1 MKATE
6 IILKL
11 KEQFAELVNQ
21 PTQTPVA
28 MISATLEDGT
38 AIEVTALEV
47 GGIVTIAGV
56 PAPTGEHKLMDGTII
71 VVGENGAIMEI
82 ETAKNEIP
90 EDAVIPPMDAPMDM
104 GAKFSSLETATNE
117 KFASYESKFAD
128 YETKFAEYES
138 KLTKATQMIEGLI
151 NLTKTLA
158 ETPTGAPDLA
168 VKNNFTET
176 KKTKDY
182 SILFS

>member
-6 IILKL
+6 IIQRL

-21 PTQTPVA
+21 PTQTSVA

-56 PAPTGEHKLMDGTII
+56 PAPAGEHKLSDGTVI
-71 VVGENGAIMEI
+71 VVGENGAIVEI
-82 ETAKNEIP
+82 KAKVEEMP
-90 EDAVIPPMDAPMDM
+90 TDEMPPMVEDM
-104 GAKFSSLETATNE
+104 GAKFSSLENSTKE
-117 KFASYESKFAD
+117 KFASYEEKFAS

-168 VKNNFTET
+168 VKNNFVET
-176 KKTKDY
+176 KKKDY

>member
-6 IILKL
+6 ILQKL
-11 KEQFAELVNQ
+11 KEQFAELVAQ
-21 PTQTPVA
+21 PTQTPVK
-28 MISATLEDGT
+28 MMQATLKDGT
-38 AIEVTALEV
+38 IVEVTALEV
-47 GGIVTIAGV
+47 GGIVTIEGV
-56 PAPTGEHKLMDGTII
+56 PAPVGQHELSDGTVI
-71 VVGENGAIMEI
+71 VLGENGAIMEI
-82 ETAKNEIP
+82 MPKVEEMPIEATMPKVE
-90 EDAVIPPMDAPMDM
+90 DM

-117 KFASYESKFAD
+117 KFATYETKFAS

-138 KLTKATQMIEGLI
+138 KLNKATQLIEGLM

-158 ETPTGAPDLA
+158 ETPTGTPDVA

-176 KKTKDY
+176 KKKDY

>member
-21 PTQTPVA
+21 PTQTPVK
-28 MISATLEDGT
+28 MMQATLKDGT
-38 AIEVTALEV
+38 IVEVTALEV
-47 GGIVTIAGV
+47 GGIVTIENV
-56 PAPTGEHKLMDGTII
+56 PAPTGEHELSDGTMI
-71 VVGENGAIMEI
+71 VLGENGAIVEIKPMTEEVEI
-82 ETAKNEIP
+82 EATMPKVE
-90 EDAVIPPMDAPMDM
+90 DM
-104 GAKFSSLETATNE
+104 GAKFSSLENATNE
-117 KFASYESKFAD
+117 KFATYETKFAS

-138 KLTKATQMIEGLI
+138 KLNKATQMIEGLI

-176 KKTKDY
+176 KKTRDY

>member
-6 IILKL
+6 IIQRL

-56 PAPTGEHKLMDGTII
+56 PAPAGEHKLSDGTVI
-71 VVGENGAIMEI
+71 VVGENGAIVEI
-82 ETAKNEIP
+82 KAKVEEVP
-90 EDAVIPPMDAPMDM
+90 TEEVPPMVEDM
-104 GAKFSSLETATNE
+104 GAKFSSLENSTKE
-117 KFASYESKFAD
+117 KFASYEEKFAN

-168 VKNNFTET
+168 VKNNFVET
-176 KKTKDY
+176 KKKDY

>member
-82 ETAKNEIP
+82 KPKVEEVP
-90 EDAVIPPMDAPMDM
+90 VEEVPPMVEDM
-104 GAKFSSLETATNE
+104 GAKFSSLENSTKEKFATYEE
-117 KFASYESKFAD
+117 KFASYE
-128 YETKFAEYES
+128 TKFAQYES
-138 KLTKATQMIEGLI
+138 KLNKATQLIEGLM

-158 ETPTGAPDLA
+158 ETPTGTPDVA
-168 VKNNFTET
+168 VKNNFVET
-176 KKTKDY
+176 KKKDY

>member
-6 IILKL
+6 ILQKL

-21 PTQTPVA
+21 PTQTPVK
-28 MISATLEDGT
+28 MMQATLKDGT
-38 AIEVTALEV
+38 IVEVTALEI
-47 GGIVTIAGV
+47 GGIVTIEGV
-56 PAPTGEHKLMDGTII
+56 PAPVGQHELSDGTII
-71 VVGENGAIMEI
+71 VLGENGAIMEI
-82 ETAKNEIP
+82 MPMTEEVEIEAKMPKVE
-90 EDAVIPPMDAPMDM
+90 DM
-104 GAKFSSLETATNE
+104 GAKFSSLESATNE
-117 KFASYESKFAD
+117 KFATYETKFAS

-138 KLTKATQMIEGLI
+138 KLNKATQLIEGLM

-176 KKTKDY
+176 KKTRDY

>member
-6 IILKL
+6 ILQKL
-11 KEQFAELVNQ
+11 KEQFAELVAQ

-28 MISATLEDGT
+28 MVSATLEDGT
-38 AIEVTALEV
+38 VVEVTALEV
-47 GGIVTIAGV
+47 GGIVTIEGV
-56 PAPTGEHKLMDGTII
+56 PAPVGEHKLSDGTVI

-82 ETAKNEIP
+82 MPYVEEMPIEAKMPKVE
-90 EDAVIPPMDAPMDM
+90 DM

-117 KFASYESKFAD
+117 KFATYETKFAS

-138 KLTKATQMIEGLI
+138 KLNKATQLIEGLM

-158 ETPTGAPDLA
+158 ETPTGTPDVA
-168 VKNNFTET
+168 VKNNFVET
-176 KKTKDY
+176 KKNKDY

>member
-6 IILKL
+6 ILQKL
-11 KEQFAELVNQ
+11 KEQFAELVAQ
-21 PTQTPVA
+21 PTQTPVK
-28 MISATLEDGT
+28 MMQATLKDGT
-38 AIEVTALEV
+38 IVEVTALEI
-47 GGIVTIAGV
+47 GGIVTIEGV
-56 PAPTGEHKLMDGTII
+56 PAPVGQHELSDGTVI
-71 VVGENGAIMEI
+71 VLGENGAIMEI
-82 ETAKNEIP
+82 M
-90 EDAVIPPMDAPMDM
+90 PMAEEMPIEATMPKVEDM

-117 KFASYESKFAD
+117 KFATYETKFAS

-138 KLTKATQMIEGLI
+138 KLNKATQLIEGLM

-158 ETPTGAPDLA
+158 ETPTGTPDVA

-176 KKTKDY
+176 KKKDY

>member
-6 IILKL
+6 ILQKL
-11 KEQFAELVNQ
+11 KEQFAELVAQ
-21 PTQTPVA
+21 PTQTPVK

-56 PAPTGEHKLMDGTII
+56 PAPTGEHKLSDGTII
-71 VVGENGAIMEI
+71 VVGENGAIVEI
-82 ETAKNEIP
+82 KPKVEETPVE
-90 EDAVIPPMDAPMDM
+90 EVPPMVEDM
-104 GAKFSSLETATNE
+104 GAKFSSLETSTKE
-117 KFASYESKFAD
+117 KFASYEEKFAS

-138 KLTKATQMIEGLI
+138 KLNKATQLIEGLM

-158 ETPTGAPDLA
+158 ETPTGTPDVA
-168 VKNNFTET
+168 VKNNFVET
-176 KKTKDY
+176 KKNY
-182 SILFS
+182 SVLFS

>member
-6 IILKL
+6 ILQKL
-11 KEQFAELVNQ
+11 KEQFAELVAQ
-21 PTQTPVA
+21 PTQTPVK
-28 MISATLEDGT
+28 MMQATLKDGT
-38 AIEVTALEV
+38 VVEVTALEV
-47 GGIVTIAGV
+47 GGIVTIEGV
-56 PAPTGEHKLMDGTII
+56 PAPVGQHELSDGTMI
-71 VVGENGAIMEI
+71 VLGENGAIMEI
-82 ETAKNEIP
+82 M
-90 EDAVIPPMDAPMDM
+90 PMAEEMPIEATMPKVEDM

-117 KFASYESKFAD
+117 KFATYETKFAN

-138 KLTKATQMIEGLI
+138 KLNKATQLIEGLM

-158 ETPTGAPDLA
+158 ESPTGTPDVA

-176 KKTKDY
+176 KKKDY

>member
-6 IILKL
+6 ILQKL
-11 KEQFAELVNQ
+11 KEQFAELVAQ

-28 MISATLEDGT
+28 MVSATLEDGT
-38 AIEVTALEV
+38 VVEVTALEV
-47 GGIVTIAGV
+47 GGIVTIEGV
-56 PAPTGEHKLMDGTII
+56 PAPVGEHKLSDGTII
-71 VVGENGAIMEI
+71 VLGENGAIMEI
-82 ETAKNEIP
+82 KPKVEEMPTE
-90 EDAVIPPMDAPMDM
+90 EMPPMVEDM

-117 KFASYESKFAD
+117 KFAT

-138 KLTKATQMIEGLI
+138 KLNKATQLIEGLM

-158 ETPTGAPDLA
+158 ETPTGTPDVA

-176 KKTKDY
+176 KKKDY

>member
-6 IILKL
+6 IIQRL

-56 PAPTGEHKLMDGTII
+56 PAPAGEHKLSDGTVI
-71 VVGENGAIMEI
+71 VVGENGAIVEI
-82 ETAKNEIP
+82 KAKVEEMP
-90 EDAVIPPMDAPMDM
+90 TEEVPPMVEDM
-104 GAKFSSLETATNE
+104 GAKFSSLENSTKE
-117 KFASYESKFAD
+117 KFASYEEKFAN

-168 VKNNFTET
+168 VKNNFVET
-176 KKTKDY
+176 KKKDY

>member
-6 IILKL
+6 ILQKL
-11 KEQFAELVNQ
+11 KEQFAELVAQ

-47 GGIVTIAGV
+47 GGIVTIEGV
-56 PAPTGEHKLMDGTII
+56 PAPTGEHKLSDGTII
-71 VVGENGAIMEI
+71 VIGENGAIVEI
-82 ETAKNEIP
+82 KPKVEEAPVE
-90 EDAVIPPMDAPMDM
+90 EVPPMVEDM
-104 GAKFSSLETATNE
+104 SAKFSTLENSTKE
-117 KFASYESKFAD
+117 KFASYEEKFSS
-128 YETKFAEYES
+128 YETKFAEYEN
-138 KLTKATQMIEGLI
+138 KLNKATQLIEGLM

-158 ETPTGAPDLA
+158 ETPTGTPDVA
-168 VKNNFTET
+168 VKNNFVET
-176 KKTKDY
+176 KKNKDY

>member
-6 IILKL
+6 ILQKL
-11 KEQFAELVNQ
+11 KEQFAELVSQ

-28 MISATLEDGT
+28 MLSATLEDGT

-47 GGIVTIAGV
+47 GGIVTINGT
-56 PAPTGEHKLMDGTII
+56 PAPVGEHKLNDGTVL
-71 VVGENGAIMEI
+71 VVGENGAITEI
-82 ETAKNEIP
+82 KPKVEEVP
-90 EDAVIPPMDAPMDM
+90 VEEVPPMVEDM
-104 GAKFSSLETATNE
+104 GAKFSSLENSTKE
-117 KFASYESKFAD
+117 KFASYEEKFAS

-138 KLTKATQMIEGLI
+138 KLNKATQLIEGLM

-158 ETPTGAPDLA
+158 ETPTGTPDVA
-168 VKNNFTET
+168 IKNNFVET
-176 KKTKDY
+176 KKKDY

>member
-6 IILKL
+6 IIKKL
-11 KEQFAELVNQ
+11 NEKFAELVAQ
-21 PTQTPVA
+21 PTQTPVK
-28 MISATLEDGT
+28 MMQATLKDGT
-38 AIEVTALEV
+38 IVDVTALEV
-47 GGIVTIAGV
+47 GGIVTIEGV
-56 PAPTGEHKLMDGTII
+56 PAPVGQHELSDGTMI
-71 VVGENGAIMEI
+71 VLGENGAIMEI
-82 ETAKNEIP
+82 MPKVEEMPIEATMPKVE
-90 EDAVIPPMDAPMDM
+90 DM

-138 KLTKATQMIEGLI
+138 KLNKATQLIEGLM

-158 ETPTGAPDLA
+158 ETPTGTPDVA

-176 KKTKDY
+176 KKKDY

>member
-6 IILKL
+6 ILQKL
-11 KEQFAELVNQ
+11 KEQFAELVAQ
-21 PTQTPVA
+21 PMQTPVK

-47 GGIVTIAGV
+47 GGIVTIEGV
-56 PAPTGEHKLMDGTII
+56 PAPTGEHKLSDGTYI
-71 VVGENGAIMEI
+71 VVGENGAIVEI
-82 ETAKNEIP
+82 KAKEEETPVEEMP
-90 EDAVIPPMDAPMDM
+90 LMVEDMD
-104 GAKFSSLETATNE
+104 AKFSSLETSTKE
-117 KFASYESKFAD
+117 KFATYETKFAS

-138 KLTKATQMIEGLI
+138 KLNKATQLIEGLM

-158 ETPTGAPDLA
+158 ESPTGTPDVA

-176 KKTKDY
+176 KKKDY

>member
-6 IILKL
+6 ILQKL
-11 KEQFAELVNQ
+11 KEQFAELVAQ
-21 PTQTPVA
+21 PTQTPLK
-28 MISATLEDGT
+28 MMQATLKDGT
-38 AIEVTALEV
+38 VVEVTALEI
-47 GGIVTIAGV
+47 GGIVTIEGV
-56 PAPTGEHKLMDGTII
+56 PAPVGQHELSDGTVI
-71 VVGENGAIMEI
+71 VLGENGAIMEI
-82 ETAKNEIP
+82 MPMAEEMPIEATMPKP
-90 EDAVIPPMDAPMDM
+90 EDM

-117 KFASYESKFAD
+117 KFATYETKFAS

-138 KLTKATQMIEGLI
+138 KLNKATQLIEGLM

-158 ETPTGAPDLA
+158 ETPTGTPDVA

-176 KKTKDY
+176 KKKDY

>member
-6 IILKL
+6 ILQKL

-21 PTQTPVA
+21 PTQTPVK
-28 MISATLEDGT
+28 MMQATLKDGT
-38 AIEVTALEV
+38 IVEITALEV
-47 GGIVTIAGV
+47 GGIVTVEGI
-56 PAPTGEHKLMDGTII
+56 PAPVGEHELSDGTYI
-71 VVGENGAIMEI
+71 VVGENGAITEI
-82 ETAKNEIP
+82 KPKVEEMPTE
-90 EDAVIPPMDAPMDM
+90 EMPPVTEDM
-104 GAKFSSLETATNE
+104 GAKFSSLENSTKE
-117 KFASYESKFAD
+117 KFASYEEKFAS

-158 ETPTGAPDLA
+158 ETPTGAPDVA

-176 KKTKDY
+176 KKKNY

>member
-21 PTQTPVA
+21 PTQTPVK
-28 MISATLEDGT
+28 MMQATLKDGT
-38 AIEVTALEV
+38 IVEVTALEI
-47 GGIVTIAGV
+47 GGIVTIEGV
-56 PAPTGEHKLMDGTII
+56 PAPTGEHELSDGTII
-71 VVGENGAIMEI
+71 VLGENGAIMEI
-82 ETAKNEIP
+82 KPKVEQVPVE
-90 EDAVIPPMDAPMDM
+90 EVPPMVEDM
-104 GAKFSSLETATNE
+104 GAKFSSLENSTKE
-117 KFASYESKFAD
+117 KFATYETKFAS

-176 KKTKDY
+176 KKTKNY

>member
-6 IILKL
+6 ILQKL

-21 PTQTPVA
+21 PTQTLVK
-28 MISATLEDGT
+28 MMQATLKDGT
-38 AIEVTALEV
+38 IVEVTALEV
-47 GGIVTIAGV
+47 GGIVTIEGV
-56 PAPTGEHKLMDGTII
+56 PAPVGEHELSDGTYII
-71 VVGENGAIMEI
+71 VGENGAIMEI
-82 ETAKNEIP
+82 KKEVEEMPIEEMP
-90 EDAVIPPMDAPMDM
+90 IVEDM
-104 GAKFSSLETATNE
+104 GAKFSSLENSTKE
-117 KFASYESKFAD
+117 KFATYETKFAS

-176 KKTKDY
+176 KKTRDY

>member
-6 IILKL
+6 ILQKL
-11 KEQFAELVNQ
+11 KEQFAELVAQ

-28 MISATLEDGT
+28 MVSATLEDGT
-38 AIEVTALEV
+38 VVEVTALEV
-47 GGIVTIAGV
+47 GGIVTIEGV
-56 PAPTGEHKLMDGTII
+56 PAPIGEHKLNDGTVI

-82 ETAKNEIP
+82 KPKVEEMPTE
-90 EDAVIPPMDAPMDM
+90 EMPPMVEDM
-104 GAKFSSLETATNE
+104 GAKFSSLENSTKE
-117 KFASYESKFAD
+117 KFATYETKFAS

-138 KLTKATQMIEGLI
+138 KLNKATQLIEGLM

-158 ETPTGAPDLA
+158 ETPTGTPDVA
-168 VKNNFTET
+168 VKNNFVET
-176 KKTKDY
+176 KKNKDY

>member
-6 IILKL
+6 ILQKL
-11 KEQFAELVNQ
+11 KEQFAELVAQ
-21 PTQTPVA
+21 PMQTPVK

-38 AIEVTALEV
+38 AIEVTALEI

-56 PAPTGEHKLMDGTII
+56 PAPAGDHKLSDGTLI

-82 ETAKNEIP
+82 ESAKNEIP
-90 EDAVIPPMDAPMDM
+90 EDAVMPPMDAPMDM
-104 GAKFSSLETATNE
+104 SAKFSSLETATNE

-128 YETKFAEYES
+128 YETKFAQYES
-138 KLTKATQMIEGLI
+138 KLNKATQLIEGLM

-158 ETPTGAPDLA
+158 ETPTGTPDVA

-176 KKTKDY
+176 KKKDY

>member
-6 IILKL
+6 ILQKL
-11 KEQFAELVNQ
+11 KEQFAELVAQ

-28 MISATLEDGT
+28 MVSATLEDGT
-38 AIEVTALEV
+38 VVEVTALEV
-47 GGIVTIAGV
+47 GGIVTIEGV
-56 PAPTGEHKLMDGTII
+56 PAPTGEHKLNDGTVI

-82 ETAKNEIP
+82 KPYVEEMPIEATMPKVE
-90 EDAVIPPMDAPMDM
+90 DM
-104 GAKFSSLETATNE
+104 GAKFSSLENSTKE
-117 KFASYESKFAD
+117 KFATYETKFAS

-138 KLTKATQMIEGLI
+138 KLNKATQLIEGLM

-158 ETPTGAPDLA
+158 ETPTGTPDVA
-168 VKNNFTET
+168 VKNNFVET
-176 KKTKDY
+176 KKKDY